1 MKSFLL
7 FLFVLFQDFTLF
19 AEQAKIDSTAPD
31 FSLPSVQGR
40 EVSLSSYDGKIVVLE
55 WINFDCPFV
64 RKHYET
70 GNIPKMQ
77 QEYTKQGIVWLGI
90 CSSAPGKQGHLEK
103 NEIMERIQNYNAS
116 LTEYLI
122 DENGKV
128 GKTYGAKTTPHYFI
142 IDTNGKL
149 VYSGA
154 IDDKPNT
161 NKEDIAIAR
170 NYVREVLNA
179 ILSGQTPQIQVTKP
193 YGCSVK
199 Y

>member
-7 FLFVLFQDFTLF
+7 FLFALFQVFTLF

-40 EVSLSSYDGKIVVLE
+40 EVSLLSYKGKIVVLE
-55 WINFDCPFV
+55 WINFDCPYV

-77 QEYTKQGIVWLGI
+77 QEYTKQGVVWLGI

-103 NEIMERIQNYNAS
+103 NTIMERIQNYNAS

-142 IDTNGKL
+142 IDTNGNL

>member
-1 MKSFLL
+1 ML
-7 FLFVLFQDFTLF
+7 FLFVLIQSLTLF
-19 AEQAKIDSTAPD
+19 AQQAKVDSIAPD
-31 FSLPSVQGR
+31 FTLPSVQGKD
-40 EVSLSSYDGKIVVLE
+40 VSLSSYKGKIVVLE
-55 WINFDCPFV
+55 WINFDCPYV

-77 QEYTKQGIVWLGI
+77 QEYSKQGVIWLGI

-103 NEIMERIQNYNAS
+103 NEITKRIQNYNAS

-128 GKTYGAKTTPHYFI
+128 GKAYGAKTTPHYFI
-142 IDTNGKL
+142 IDKNGKL

-179 ILSGQTPQIQVTKP
+179 IFSGENPPIKVTKP